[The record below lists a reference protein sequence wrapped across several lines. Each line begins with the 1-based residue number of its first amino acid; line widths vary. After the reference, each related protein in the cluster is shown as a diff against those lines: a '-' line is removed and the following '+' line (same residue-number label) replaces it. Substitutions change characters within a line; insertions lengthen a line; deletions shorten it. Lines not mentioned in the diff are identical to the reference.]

1 MYIFVNPKDTKN
13 KIRDELMLMAAE
25 QGEPL
30 SKSRANNLADK
41 FKKGL
46 YDPELARVLQ
56 HSDPTGEAAVSNVL
70 KEWVAA

>member
-13 KIRDELMLMAAE
+13 KIRDDLMEMAAD
-25 QGEPL
+25 QGEPI

-46 YDPELARVLQ
+46 YDPELQYILD
-56 HSDPTGEAAVSNVL
+56 HSDPTGEQAVNNVMEGQAA
-70 KEWVAA
+70 

>member
-13 KIRDELMLMAAE
+13 KIRDDLMLMAAE

-56 HSDPTGEAAVSNVL
+56 HSDPTGETATNNVL
-70 KEWVAA
+70 KEQAA

>member
-13 KIRDELMLMAAE
+13 KIRDDLMLMAAE

-46 YDPELARVLQ
+46 FDPELQRIINY
-56 HSDPTGEAAVSNVL
+56 SDPVGEQAVNNVL
-70 KEWVAA
+70 KEQAA

>member
-13 KIRDELMLMAAE
+13 KIRDDLMLMAAE
-25 QGEPL
+25 QGETL

-46 YDPELARVLQ
+46 FDPELQRIINY
-56 HSDPTGEAAVSNVL
+56 SDPVGEQAVNNVL
-70 KEWVAA
+70 KEQAA

>member
-13 KIRDELMLMAAE
+13 KIRDDLMLMAAE

-46 YDPELARVLQ
+46 FDPELQRIINY
-56 HSDPTGEAAVSNVL
+56 SDPTGETATNNVL
-70 KEWVAA
+70 KEQAA

>member
-13 KIRDELMLMAAE
+13 KIRDDLMLMAAE

-56 HSDPTGEAAVSNVL
+56 HSDPTGETAVNNVL
-70 KEWVAA
+70 KEQAA